1 MSEGAGT
8 KRSSEGGNWGGKKMR
23 GDSVTLRFLLHSKHA
38 GGIIGKGGETIK
50 RLRSEFSATV
60 TVPDTNTNERVLS
73 IGAEK
78 DNCIKVLRESLPL
91 MHEPP
96 YPVNTG
102 GQGKESAYEVDFL
115 VHSSQVGGIIGR
127 AGFKIK
133 QLREDT
139 HANIKV
145 YQECLPDSTERVV
158 AIGGEEDQVVNALN
172 MMLEVMQEQPIKGN
186 ITLYDPSYDHNQNQ
200 FDDYYNNFNGPPGP
214 NNRMGGGRG
223 GGGGMGGGNRMG
235 VGPRGG
241 MRGNMG
247 GGMGGGPGGPGGRG
261 PPGNFGGPGGPQG
274 GFGGSNGAGGG
285 GLMGGPQQDNFG
297 GNFGNNYNNDFNQGP
312 QGGDGGFGGG
322 AGGNFGGGAGGNF
335 GGGPGGGNAGNAPS
349 TTTQVTIP
357 NDMAGA
363 IIGKGGERIRGIR
376 QKCGA
381 DIKFSDSDPGKKD
394 RLITICGSQDQ
405 IQYAQYLMQQCVRQ
419 HHS

>member
-8 KRSSEGGNWGGKKMR
+8 KRSSEGGNWGGGKKMR

-78 DNCIKVLRESLPL
+78 DNCIKVLRECLPL

-102 GQGKESAYEVDFL
+102 GQGKESMFEVDFM

-133 QLREDT
+133 QLREET
-139 HANIKV
+139 CANIKV

-158 AIGGEEDQVVNALN
+158 AIGGEEDQVVNALTQ
-172 MMLEVMQEQPIKGN
+172 MLDVMQEQPIKGN
-186 ITLYDPSYDHNQNQ
+186 ITLYDPSYDHSHGGFEDN
-200 FDDYYNNFNGPPGP
+200 YYNNNFNGPPGP
-214 NNRMGGGRG
+214 QRGMGGGGMRGNRMGG
-223 GGGGMGGGNRMG
+223 
-235 VGPRGG
+235 GPRGG
-241 MRGNMG
+241 MRGGMG
-247 GGMGGGPGGPGGRG
+247 GGMGGPPGGGGRG

-274 GFGGSNGAGGG
+274 GFGGNNNGG
-285 GLMGGPQQDNFG
+285 GLMGGNNQDNF
-297 GNFGNNYNNDFNQGP
+297 GNFGNNNFSNDYNNGP
-312 QGGDGGFGGG
+312 PAGDGHFGGG
-322 AGGNFGGGAGGNF
+322 NGGNFGGSGGNY
-335 GGGPGGGNAGNAPS
+335 GGGQGGGNGGGNNGAPS

-363 IIGKGGERIRGIR
+363 IIGKGGERIRNIR

-394 RLITICGSQDQ
+394 RLITICGTQDQ

>member
-8 KRSSEGGNWGGKKMR
+8 KRSSDGANWGGKKMR
-23 GDSVTLRFLLHSKHA
+23 GDSVTLRFLLLSKHA

-50 RLRSEFSATV
+50 RLRNEFSSTV

-78 DNCIKVLRESLPL
+78 ENCIKVLRECLPL

-102 GQGKESAYEVDFL
+102 GQGKESSYEVDFL

-133 QLREDT
+133 QLREST
-139 HANIKV
+139 NANIKV

-158 AIGGEEDQVVNALN
+158 AIGGEEDQIVGALN
-172 MMLEVMQEQPIKGN
+172 QMLEVMQEQPIKGN
-186 ITLYDPSYDHNQNQ
+186 ITLYDPSYEHTPPFEDN
-200 FDDYYNNFNGPPGP
+200 YYNNNFNGPPPQRGMGGGMRP
-214 NNRMGGGRG
+214 NRMGG
-223 GGGGMGGGNRMG
+223 
-235 VGPRGG
+235 VPRGG
-241 MRGNMG
+241 MRGGMG

-261 PPGNFGGPGGPQG
+261 PPGNFGAGGPQG
-274 GFGGSNGAGGG
+274 GFGGNGGGG
-285 GLMGGPQQDNFG
+285 GLMGQQQDNFG
-297 GNFGNNYNNDFNQGP
+297 GNFGGNNYSNEFNQGP
-312 QGGDGGFGGG
+312 PGGDAGFGG
-322 AGGNFGGGAGGNF
+322 AGGNYTGGTGNYG
-335 GGGPGGGNAGNAPS
+335 GGGPGIGNTGNAPA

-394 RLITICGSQDQ
+394 RLITISGSQDQ

-419 HHS
+419 HHT